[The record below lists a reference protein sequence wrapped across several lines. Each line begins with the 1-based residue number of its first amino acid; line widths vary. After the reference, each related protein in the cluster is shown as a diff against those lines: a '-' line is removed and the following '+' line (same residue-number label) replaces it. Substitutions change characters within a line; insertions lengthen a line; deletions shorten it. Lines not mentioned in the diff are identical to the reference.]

1 MRPKPTPRQSIYGD
15 TGVRGAVSTALLL
28 LCVALIFAAAPRAFA
43 AESAGTILML
53 KGDVEAEAADGTAR
67 VLAKGED
74 VSQGDTIKTAPKSF
88 AVINFS
94 DGGKVTVR
102 PGTVLVI
109 DEYAYG
115 GDNDGAAL
123 KLVKGGLRALT
134 GAIAK
139 QNPDAYRVNTPVAT
153 LGVRGTEFDVRWCE
167 GEECAR
173 EEELLKEEEGAEA
186 EATPAQ

>member
-1 MRPKPTPRQSIYGD
+1 MRPEPAPRQTTHGYSE
-15 TGVRGAVSTALLL
+15 VWGAVSTTLLL
-28 LCVALIFAAAPRAFA
+28 LCAALIFATAPRAFA
-43 AESAGTILML
+43 ADPAGSIIML

-67 VLAKGED
+67 ALAKGEE
-74 VSQGDTIKTAPKSF
+74 VFQGDTIKTAPKSF
-88 AVINFS
+88 AVIKFS

-115 GDNDGAAL
+115 GDNDGSAL

-153 LGVRGTEFDVRWCE
+153 MGVRGTEFDVRWCD
-167 GEECAR
+167 EECVR
-173 EEELLKEEEGAEA
+173 EEERLRQEEEAEA